1 MDISVGQSR
10 FFRNDQDLYR
20 TTLDHKKDSAYAN
33 ALSTFAS
40 SFDSSSPLKKLG
52 QEETDS
58 LRGNIQRVWYRTQEL
73 SSRHSQSN
81 LVFSLE
87 NPWNHILIQQNHR
100 SQHEESEH
108 GDSNSFQPQE
118 HPAAVLRTARLA
130 DEAARSAPGY
140 NCGSNHQ
147 FTSQPEIS
155 SKEANRE
162 RSRAL
167 HLVCNSNFDQM
178 SETKLLDL
186 MTGEKSVSIV
196 FQKYLYNA
204 WNQGFITIRSA
215 VLSNLEYLATHSLGN
230 YVLQVLLLR
239 DSQMRLS
246 IEEACYR
253 NFPMWKDNEYAS
265 RLMQCLLEVSSSFQY
280 FVSRS
285 FSRSPKGCAKN
296 ISCVFL
302 TLALIRNCGNQNW
315 LSFLR
320 EYVLAHAKTVLE
332 NRHMRRL
339 IASLCEEA
347 THEFLDL
354 FLSKLCCNISL
365 ERIVREKS
373 LASIF
378 QTMVIRT
385 NSQALGVFES
395 LLKYR
400 MDGLVASGFFK
411 YLLRKCARLRYS
423 DYEFLQ
429 FITRKYLLI
438 TDIAGILEEVKPR
451 AILDV
456 AEWLSLSDLSN
467 IQGNHQQEK
476 LSDSFIQYLCDIV
489 ASVDSS
495 AAGSNSPQGT
505 KSVRL

>member
-1 MDISVGQSR
+1 MDISLGQTR

-20 TTLDHKKDSAYAN
+20 TTLDHKKDSAYAI
-33 ALSTFAS
+33 ALSTFAN
-40 SFDSSSPLKKLG
+40 SFDSASPLKKLG

-58 LRGNIQRVWYRTQEL
+58 LKGNIQRVWYRTQEL
-73 SSRHSQSN
+73 NSRHSQSN

-87 NPWNHILIQQNHR
+87 NPWNHVLIQQNHR
-100 SQHEESEH
+100 SQHEESEY
-108 GDSNSFQPQE
+108 GDLNAFQTPE
-118 HPAAVLRTARLA
+118 HPAAVLRAARLA
-130 DEAARSAPGY
+130 DEGVRSAPCN
-140 NCGSNHQ
+140 NCATDHQ
-147 FTSQPEIS
+147 VTSQPEGSLI
-155 SKEANRE
+155 EARRE

-167 HLVCNSNFDQM
+167 HLVCNTNFDQM
-178 SETKLLDL
+178 SETQLLDL
-186 MTGEKSVSIV
+186 MTGDKSISIV
-196 FQKYLYNA
+196 FQKYLYSA
-204 WNQGFITIRSA
+204 WKQGFVTIRSA
-215 VLSNLEYLATHSLGN
+215 VLSNMEYLATHPLGN

-239 DSQMRLS
+239 DSQMRLR
-246 IEEACYR
+246 IEEACCR
-253 NFPMWKDNEYAS
+253 NFPLWKDNEYAS

-302 TLALIRNCGNQNW
+302 TLALIRNCSNQHW

-354 FLSKLCCNISL
+354 FLSKLCSNISL

-373 LASIF
+373 LTSIF
-378 QTMVIRT
+378 QTMVIRA

-400 MDGLVASGFFK
+400 INGLVASGFFK
-411 YLLRKCARLRYS
+411 YLLRKCARLAHS

-429 FITRKYLLI
+429 FTTRKYLLR
-438 TDIAGILEEVKPR
+438 TDIAGILEEAKPK

-467 IQGNHQQEK
+467 IQGNHQQEQ
-476 LSDSFIQYLCDIV
+476 LSDPFIQYLCDFV

-495 AAGSNSPQGT
+495 AAGSNSPQGHQ
-505 KSVRL
+505 SVRF

>member
-1 MDISVGQSR
+1 MDISVGQTR
-10 FFRNDQDLYR
+10 FFRHDQDLYR
-20 TTLDHKKDSAYAN
+20 TTLNPKKDSAYAN

-40 SFDSSSPLKKLG
+40 SFDSSSPLKRLG

-58 LRGNIQRVWYRTQEL
+58 LRGNIQRVRHRTQEL

-87 NPWNHILIQQNHR
+87 NPWNHMLIQQNHR

-108 GDSNSFQPQE
+108 GDSNSYQASE
-118 HPAAVLRTARLA
+118 YPAAVLRAARLV
-130 DEAARSAPGY
+130 DEGVRNAHSY
-140 NCGSNHQ
+140 NFDHQ
-147 FTSQPEIS
+147 VTTQPEGS
-155 SKEANRE
+155 TKEAIKE

-167 HLVCNSNFDQM
+167 HLVCNANFDEM
-178 SETKLLDL
+178 SDTELLDL
-186 MTGEKSVSIV
+186 MTGDKSISIV
-196 FQKYLYNA
+196 FQKYLYSA
-204 WNQGFITIRSA
+204 WKQGFVTIRSA
-215 VLSNLEYLATHSLGN
+215 VLSNMEYLATHPLGN

-239 DSQMRLS
+239 DSQMRLR
-246 IEEACYR
+246 IEEACCR
-253 NFPMWKDNEYAS
+253 NFCLWKDNEYAS

-302 TLALIRNCGNQNW
+302 TLALIRNCSNQHW

-354 FLSKLCCNISL
+354 FLSKLCSNISL

-373 LASIF
+373 LTSIF
-378 QTMVIRT
+378 QTMIIRANT
-385 NSQALGVFES
+385 QALGVFES

-400 MDGLVASGFFK
+400 INGLVASGFFK
-411 YLLRKCARLRYS
+411 YLLRKCARLRHS

-429 FITRKYLLI
+429 FTTRKYLLR
-438 TDIAGILEEVKPR
+438 TEIAGILEEAKPK

-467 IQGNHQQEK
+467 LQGNHQQEK
-476 LSDSFIQYLCDIV
+476 TSDPFIQYLCDFV
-489 ASVDSS
+489 ASVDTS
-495 AAGSNSPQGT
+495 AAGFNSPQGPQ
-505 KSVRL
+505 SVRF